1 MNIQG
6 TQVCKAYKF
15 DYKGTTVHLIDTP
28 GFDDTRKSDTDVL
41 KDIAGWLLVAYRDNI
56 RLSGMVYLHSISET
70 RMKGSHMTNLR
81 MFQKLAGLKNMGHV
95 ILTTTMCVIYPL
107 MLRPSS
113 ILLIRKFYTESTF

>member
-1 MNIQG
+1 MSMQG

-81 MFQKLAGLKNMGHV
+81 MFQKLAGLENMGHV
-95 ILTTTMCVIYPL
+95 ILTTTMCVIHRL
-107 MLRPSS
+107 LLRPSS
-113 ILLIRKFYTESTF
+113 IILIRKFNTDSTF

>member
-1 MNIQG
+1 MSIQG

-81 MFQKLAGLKNMGHV
+81 MFQKLAGLKNMKHV
-95 ILTTTMCVIYPL
+95 ILTTTMCVIYRL
-107 MLRPSS
+107 LFRPSS
-113 ILLIRKFYTESTF
+113 SLLIQ